1 MFYFGK
7 GLLFI
12 LVISTSMGYER
23 RKEYGLLRV
32 LKNLNTIESSDLN
45 LLETRIS
52 KAAKCAKKNK
62 VYNATT
68 GKCKKCGND
77 EIYDSDT
84 ESCRVNG
91 IGAFGGAGIGRK

>member
-1 MFYFGK
+1 
-7 GLLFI
+7 
-12 LVISTSMGYER
+12 MGYER